1 MKRLAKVSAPIAGTA
16 LFVYWLRVLGFTQ
29 IREALA
35 GLGWGFLAIAVLG
48 GARES
53 VRALAWVRTIDGPAR
68 LPFREA
74 LAARLAGEA
83 IATLVPM
90 GVVIGEPAK
99 ANHVAHRLPFGKA
112 FRALMIEFAFYTASL
127 PLLFTI
133 AAVASVPTIAAAI
146 IPVIALVVFAAS
158 HLALPAKAQSL
169 LGPLLEFGRLH
180 RERVLTIAAFE
191 VSYHILAIFEV
202 YVTLALL
209 APGRATWTSALVFE
223 TVNRGITIVFKM
235 LPMRV
240 GVDEAGAALVASR
253 FDFSSATGVTVAL
266 VRKLRLLVWT
276 GIGLLIL
283 LARSS
288 RVRGHVAVTGAV
300 RG

>member
-1 MKRLAKVSAPIAGTA
+1 
-16 LFVYWLRVLGFTQ
+16 
-29 IREALA
+29 
-35 GLGWGFLAIAVLG
+35 
-48 GARES
+48 
-53 VRALAWVRTIDGPAR
+53 
-68 LPFREA
+68 
-74 LAARLAGEA
+74 
-83 IATLVPM
+83 
-90 GVVIGEPAK
+90 
-99 ANHVAHRLPFGKA
+99 
-112 FRALMIEFAFYTASL
+112 
-127 PLLFTI
+127 
-133 AAVASVPTIAAAI
+133 
-146 IPVIALVVFAAS
+146 
-158 HLALPAKAQSL
+158 
-169 LGPLLEFGRLH
+169 
-180 RERVLTIAAFE
+180 
-191 VSYHILAIFEV
+191 
-202 YVTLALL
+202 
-209 APGRATWTSALVFE
+209 VFE